1 MRLLTRRIYRAF
13 PELDR
18 YNDEQCARFVKSARK
33 GGLTTLLHA
42 AAILA
47 TLLPLMGAALLG
59 TTYLYD
65 TLGTANISILRVPW
79 GFEITWLLASCTLFA
94 CAMSAGL
101 LVRDILLRRRLK
113 FVLRTRGACPACQY
127 SLIGLTVSDE
137 SMVQCPECG
146 VEIEVDASLAE
157 LSTDAQNASAQ
168 EFGTTGHTRRT
179 MTIKTQAPSWWTP
192 KRKRTAA
199 LIALTSIALPATI
212 WGGHEWWLARQADA
226 AAADRAAFASR
237 LSAILAR
244 PPAQSVSPNRLDA
257 ALSIVDFAES
267 INATL
272 RQSAPQ
278 SLSAPG
284 NVNFDVLIPDT
295 FNVRYTAQ
303 YLALRA
309 QEAQRARAVL
319 RLYLAGGFAAKAK
332 ALTQPGP
339 AWAVAPSSTTASALY
354 AETYG
359 QLTRAATL
367 SPILQAWA
375 MVAAESNNE
384 QEVLAAMEANLA
396 LCRVL
401 ALASYPGTILA
412 VAREYPTLD
421 RVRAMLLSHPTESS
435 LSALAAILD
444 RQKFDID
451 TAALIEGHRLA
462 SLDDIAAL
470 FESVEN
476 ARFGIYSKRWAGYRE
491 MITPFRFRLGTYQE
505 NKAALNAEMDAYT
518 KYFALSPQTRA
529 AAPLVVSGSGLLLVD
544 FVVSRNLEFAS
555 RQIDAIRLEHTAL
568 CTMIALEQFRI
579 SRGSYPQTLDE
590 LVPKFLETLPMDHWS
605 RAPLRY
611 LPIPA
616 TATRSLEPR
625 LYTLYSVG
633 PDTTDDG
640 GQPTPGNLYRTG
652 QIAPGDIVYT
662 SPSNDPK

>member
-18 YNDEQCARFVKSARK
+18 YTDEQCSRFVKSARK
-33 GGLTTLLHA
+33 GGLTTLLHT

-65 TLGTANISILRVPW
+65 KLGTANIALLRVPW
-79 GFEITWLLASCTLFA
+79 GFEIAWLLASCALFA

-113 FVLRTRGACPACQY
+113 FILRTRGACPACQY

-157 LSTDAQNASAQ
+157 LSTNQHDASVG
-168 EFGTTGHTRRT
+168 EFGTTGRIRRT
-179 MTIKTQAPSWWTP
+179 MTMKTQAPSWWTP

-212 WGGHEWWLARQADA
+212 WGGYEWWLARQAAA

-244 PPAQSVSPNRLDA
+244 PPAQSVSPNRLEA
-257 ALSIVDFAES
+257 ALSIVDFVES
-267 INATL
+267 ISTAQT
-272 RQSAPQ
+272 QSSPPRLA
-278 SLSAPG
+278 G
-284 NVNFDVLIPDT
+284 GIDVNFDWLLSEASDE
-295 FNVRYTAQ
+295 RHDAQ
-303 YLALRA
+303 FLVLRA
-309 QEAQRARAVL
+309 QEAQRARVAL
-319 RLYLAGGFAAKAK
+319 NAYLAGGLAAKAK

-359 QLTRAATL
+359 QLARAATL

-384 QEVLAAMEANLA
+384 QDVLAAMEANLA
-396 LCRVL
+396 LCRIL
-401 ALASYPGTILA
+401 SLASYPGSVQAI
-412 VAREYPTLD
+412 AREYPTLD
-421 RVRAMLLSHPTESS
+421 RVRAMLLAHPGESTVR
-435 LSALAAILD
+435 ALAAMLD

-451 TAALIEGHRLA
+451 TAALVEGHRLA
-462 SLDDIAAL
+462 SLDDIASL

-476 ARFGIYSKRWAGYRE
+476 ARFGIYSTRWAGYRE
-491 MITPFRFRLGTYQE
+491 AITPFRFRLGTYEE
-505 NKAALNAEMDAYT
+505 NKEALNAEMDSYAR
-518 KYFALSPQTRA
+518 YFALSPKTRA
-529 AAPLVVSGSGLLLVD
+529 ITPASPSHSGLLLVD

-555 RQIDAIRLEHTAL
+555 RQIDAMRLEHTAL
-568 CTMIALEQFRI
+568 RTMIALEEFRLA
-579 SRGSYPQTLDE
+579 SGSYPQTLDE
-590 LVPKFLETLPMDHWS
+590 LVPKYLSQLPMDQW
-605 RAPLRY
+605 APGPLQY
-611 LPIPA
+611 LPIPGKPN
-616 TATRSLEPR
+616 RSFEPR

-633 PDTTDDG
+633 PDTKDDG
-640 GQPTPGNLYRTG
+640 GQPTPGDLYRTG
-652 QIAPGDIVYT
+652 QFAPGDIVYT
-662 SPSNDPK
+662 SPFNDPK